1 MLSAI
6 ATPTLLLPAQAEPQ
20 AAGTDPAAAS
30 FLAVLMAAMVGVQPA
45 NPAPQAGESVTADAG
60 SAAGPARAVGQ
71 GVVAAAPAAPPFLA
85 QSASVP
91 AQVAV
96 PVAVPAAPTVQ
107 PSVPVPAVAPAEA
120 APTASAPTPVTTLVT
135 ALAEQDA
142 TTPDLIIPELS
153 AANEQPPNSASPGV
167 AAAPAPAPA
176 VPNVPPTAKGADPSE
191 VAPARAESDDSP
203 SEPAAS
209 SPSPTVDAAGP
220 TLDQGPQP
228 VPADRAAGIPPIAHH
243 GTVATHDMGPPVASV
258 AAASPPALPRV
269 TLPHLTTGIVAA
281 VAQQQDRLTLQ
292 LDPAELG
299 RVEVALRVDEG
310 GKLHAAFA
318 IERPDTLSLLQRDAR
333 GLEQMLV
340 GSGLQLANA
349 GLSFSLRREGGQPG
363 GGSARV
369 SAQPEAASPV
379 RPIAAGG
386 SSRRRSR
393 GLLDLSV

>member
-1 MLSAI
+1 VS
-6 ATPTLLLPAQAEPQ
+6 E
-20 AAGTDPAAAS
+20 
-30 FLAVLMAAMVGVQPA
+30 
-45 NPAPQAGESVTADAG
+45 
-60 SAAGPARAVGQ
+60 
-71 GVVAAAPAAPPFLA
+71 
-85 QSASVP
+85 P

-96 PVAVPAAPTVQ
+96 PVAVPASPTVQ
-107 PSVPVPAVAPAEA
+107 PSVPVPAVAPAGA
-120 APTASAPTPVTTLVT
+120 APTVSAPTPVTALVA

-142 TTPDLIIPELS
+142 ITPDLIIPELS
-153 AANEQPPNSASPGV
+153 SANEQPPSSARPGV
-167 AAAPAPAPA
+167 TAVPAPTPT
-176 VPNVPPTAKGADPSE
+176 VPNDLPTAKGADPSE

-203 SEPAAS
+203 SLPVAF
-209 SPSPTVDAAGP
+209 SPSPSPSADAAGP

-243 GTVATHDMGPPVASV
+243 GTVATHDMGSPAASV

-310 GKLHAAFA
+310 GKLHAAFV

-340 GSGLQLANA
+340 GTGLQLANA
-349 GLSFSLRREGGQPG
+349 GLSFSLRREGGQSG
-363 GGSARV
+363 GGSARA

-386 SSRRRSR
+386 RTRRPSR